1 MVDGEQRGPDV
12 PDRLFA
18 YGTLMAGFVRHRL
31 LGPAALEAP
40 GRVRG
45 SLLDLGGYPG
55 VVLDDGGWVQGELYR
70 VPDLAARLARLDRAE
85 GYDPAD
91 QAGSLYLRRRG
102 VVHVAD
108 GPPRD
113 AWLYVYNGPAG
124 GGPRI
129 SSGDWR
135 AHVTARRT
143 AFP

>member
-1 MVDGEQRGPDV
+1 MAGRERRSPDL
-12 PDRLFA
+12 PDRVFA
-18 YGTLMAGFVRHRL
+18 YGTLMEGFVRRPL
-31 LGPAALEAP
+31 LGPATLEGS

-91 QAGSLYLRRRG
+91 GAGSLYLRRR
-102 VVHVAD
+102 VPVHVAE
-108 GPPRD
+108 GPPGD
-113 AWLYVYNGPAG
+113 AWLYVYNGPPG

-129 SSGDWR
+129 PSGDWR
-135 AHVTARRT
+135 AHVTARLT
-143 AFP
+143 SSL